1 MLSRSRLRRGITLVE
16 LLVVMAILAVLAG
29 ILMPELFRRVTES
42 RGAALA
48 TDLRTVGTAAAEFRK
63 DVGRYPSLLTQL
75 VAPITTADTDLCGV
89 TYPAVFAARWRGPY
103 LDRPLDANGI
113 AAEAAT
119 IPNQLLR
126 FPATVTPPDFFG
138 VLVVLAAD
146 ADSVVAAHVETTFD
160 RTINFADGAIRWA
173 PTTAGFGT
181 LAYIIPI
188 RGC

>member
-1 MLSRSRLRRGITLVE
+1 MLNHAPSRRGVTLVE
-16 LLVVMAILAVLAG
+16 LLVVMAIIAVLAG

-48 TDLRTVGTAAAEFRK
+48 TDLKTVGAAAAEFRK

-75 VAPITTADTDLCGV
+75 VAPITTADADLCGV
-89 TYPAVFAARWRGPY
+89 NYPAVFASRWRGPY

-138 VLVVLAAD
+138 VLIVVATET
-146 ADSVVAAHVETTFD
+146 DSVVAAHVESTFD
-160 RTINFADGAIRWA
+160 RTTDFADGAIRWS
-173 PTTAGFGT
+173 PTAAGFGT
-181 LAYIIPI
+181 LAYIVPI